1 MEKQQNLTKFNDSL
15 NAFFLSR
22 LVIVDKTISDF
33 LKMLVNEPSFMELVK
48 ESARTTSFKQEYQ
61 NSIVNDENGLSFKLP
76 MNKRH
81 IVALVVGLLFE
92 FDKMDISVI
101 DFVRKFYPRE
111 QSHDSYLAFCDGVIR
126 PFGEAFRSLYLGE
139 VDDNLPSS
147 ESIVVENKPF
157 NEKAKEEIDYWL
169 NLIMGGM
176 IGDYT
181 YSKDEQK
188 ELRTL
193 IQGMSYV
200 CSLADPLLIKLT
212 WIGLKN
218 TLGNH
223 KSIYR
228 ELKEVESIL
237 ITYGVID

>member
-1 MEKQQNLTKFNDSL
+1 MEKQQNLVKFNEAL
-15 NAFFLSR
+15 NAFYSSR

-33 LKMLVNEPSFMELVK
+33 LKMLANDTSFMEVVAEAAK
-48 ESARTTSFKQEYQ
+48 TTSFKQEYQ
-61 NSIVNDENGLSFKLP
+61 NSIVNDEKGLSFRLP

-81 IVALVVGLLFE
+81 VVALVVGLLFE
-92 FDKMDISVI
+92 FDRMDISVI
-101 DFVRKFYPRE
+101 EFVRKFYPYE
-111 QSHDSYLAFCDGVIR
+111 ASHDSYVAFCDSVIR

-139 VDDNLPSS
+139 MEDS
-147 ESIVVENKPF
+147 VVAPPVEIENKPF
-157 NEKAKEEIDYWL
+157 NDKAKEEIDYWL

-188 ELRTL
+188 EGATL
-193 IQGMSYV
+193 IKGMSYV

-212 WIGLKN
+212 WLGLKN